1 MLRKFDGREFT
12 GTQCGK
18 LNQEGGN
25 APGAVSLDDVDLD
38 QVSVDFVLICARKV
52 GECKCELLSNWGGVY
67 GEVAREEEN
76 STELLQR
83 FQRDRRILLNF
94 ILSGSLIKKV
104 VMPPGAVSLADVDL
118 DQLVDFV
125 LNCAR
130 KGELLELSDSNLFPH
145 MNQLTE
151 PFEELSSL
159 SKSQSLSS
167 TQQQEFNNAAADLV
181 LGLSSFAT
189 GKHAYYRTFLLV
201 GSGMIETVSGTLVLR
216 WVNSQLA
223 RILNWVDRDIQQE
236 RWVPVSPQQRHGSS
250 IVEVYR
256 IVEEFFAL
264 EVPMRPGE
272 LGSLF
277 RGIDNAFQVYAK
289 TVLDKIANKED
300 IVPPVPILTRY
311 SRESGIKAF
320 VKKELKDTRIPD
332 VLKSVEI
339 DVAATS
345 TLCVQLRIAFIFFQ
359 CSKRRLPR
367 RQWREARQGNRSL
380 PFSFVARR
388 SSKDDAM
395 ATKARG

>member
-130 KGELLELSDSNLFPH
+130 KGRECPV
-145 MNQLTE
+145 QTIA
-151 PFEELSSL
+151 
-159 SKSQSLSS
+159 S
-167 TQQQEFNNAAADLV
+167 T
-181 LGLSSFAT
+181 
-189 GKHAYYRTFLLV
+189 
-201 GSGMIETVSGTLVLR
+201 
-216 WVNSQLA
+216 
-223 RILNWVDRDIQQE
+223 
-236 RWVPVSPQQRHGSS
+236 
-250 IVEVYR
+250 
-256 IVEEFFAL
+256 
-264 EVPMRPGE
+264 
-272 LGSLF
+272 
-277 RGIDNAFQVYAK
+277 
-289 TVLDKIANKED
+289 
-300 IVPPVPILTRY
+300 
-311 SRESGIKAF
+311 
-320 VKKELKDTRIPD
+320 
-332 VLKSVEI
+332 
-339 DVAATS
+339 
-345 TLCVQLRIAFIFFQ
+345 
-359 CSKRRLPR
+359 
-367 RQWREARQGNRSL
+367 
-380 PFSFVARR
+380 
-388 SSKDDAM
+388 
-395 ATKARG
+395 

>member
-145 MNQLTE
+145 MSNAGSNDEFFLATNPE
-151 PFEELSSL
+151 LSELSSL

-189 GKHAYYRTFLLV
+189 GKHAYYRCIC
-201 GSGMIETVSGTLVLR
+201 IETVSGTLVLR

-345 TLCVQLRIAFIFFQ
+345 TLCVQLRIAFMLVTSTFPLFMYDNI
-359 CSKRRLPR
+359 
-367 RQWREARQGNRSL
+367 
-380 PFSFVARR
+380 
-388 SSKDDAM
+388 SSC
-395 ATKARG
+395 